1 MAKKKQHYYLDGT
14 KIFVEIE
21 KLNEKELQAV
31 KNYLALGYE
40 LIEVHE
46 AKKETLTV
54 EEMSEELTANREM
67 KKDFDFCAFDVKS
80 KDMKDKNEK
89 YNKVVEIAKKY
100 GVRYQTKDGNDYAP
114 YFIACQIYNKWKKEN
129 E

>member
-1 MAKKKQHYYLDGT
+1 MAKRKPHYYTDGL
-14 KIFVEIE
+14 KVFAEIE
-21 KLNEKELQAV
+21 KLTENELKIV
-31 KNYLALGYE
+31 KNYIALGYE
-40 LIEVHE
+40 LIELTE
-46 AKKETLTV
+46 AKKETISV

-100 GVRYQTKDGNDYAP
+100 GVRYQTKKGDDYAP

>member
-1 MAKKKQHYYLDGT
+1 MAKRKPHYYTDGL
-14 KIFVEIE
+14 KIFVEID
-21 KLNEKELQAV
+21 KLTESELKTV
-31 KNYLALGYE
+31 KNYIALGYE
-40 LIEVHE
+40 LIEIIE
-46 AKKETLTV
+46 AKKETVSV

-67 KKDFDFCAFDVKS
+67 KKDFDFCAFDVKA
-80 KDMKDKNEK
+80 KDMKDKNEN

>member
-1 MAKKKQHYYLDGT
+1 MAKRKPHYYTDGL
-14 KIFVEIE
+14 KVFAEIE
-21 KLNEKELQAV
+21 KLTENELKIV
-31 KNYLALGYE
+31 KNYIALGYE
-40 LIEVHE
+40 LIELTE
-46 AKKETLTV
+46 AKKETISV

-80 KDMKDKNEK
+80 KDMKDKNDK

-100 GVRYQTKDGNDYAP
+100 GVRYQTKNGNDYAP